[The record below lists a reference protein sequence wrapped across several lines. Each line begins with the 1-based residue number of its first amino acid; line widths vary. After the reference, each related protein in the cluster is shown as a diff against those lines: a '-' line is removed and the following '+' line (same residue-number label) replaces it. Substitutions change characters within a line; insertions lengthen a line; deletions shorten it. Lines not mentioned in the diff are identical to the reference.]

1 MGYILGHESMK
12 GVRFGVYIPPDLAKE
27 LNECMGKLEIR
38 SKSQLV
44 QEALRLFIAEHRW
57 KLSGQVVGAIGV
69 IYNHDVGEV
78 DEELTDIQH
87 KYLDIVVGAF
97 HLHLDRENCLLM
109 IVVRGE
115 SSKIKGLLN
124 ELIKVKGVKIARPL
138 LLAY

>member
-1 MGYILGHESMK
+1 MGYVLNNESMK

-27 LNECMGKLEIR
+27 LNECMSKLGIR

-57 KLSGQVVGAIGV
+57 RLSGQVVGAIGI

-87 KYLDIVVGAF
+87 KYLDIIVGAF

-109 IVVRGE
+109 IVVKGE
-115 SSKIKGLLN
+115 SNKIRSLLD
-124 ELIKVKGVKIARPL
+124 ELIKVKGVKTARPL
-138 LLAY
+138 LLTY

>member
-1 MGYILGHESMK
+1 MGYVLTNGAVK
-12 GVRFGVYIPPDLAKE
+12 GVRFGVYVPPDLAKD
-27 LNECMGKLEIR
+27 LNECMSKLGIK

-57 KLSGQVVGAIGV
+57 KLSGQVVGVIGV
-69 IYNHDVGEV
+69 IYNHEVGEV
-78 DEELTDIQH
+78 DEKLTDIQH

-97 HLHLDRENCLLM
+97 HLHLDRENCLLI

-115 SSKIKGLLN
+115 SSKIKSLLD
-124 ELIKVKGVKIARPL
+124 ELIKIKGVKTARPL